1 MLDGVSLD
9 QLRTFIAVADE
20 KSFSAA
26 GRRLRRAQ
34 SVVSQTLAN
43 LEGQLRLKLFDR
55 SARLPVLT
63 DEGRALLANARAVA
77 GDVDV
82 LKARAKNLAG
92 GLEPE
97 LSVAIDVMF
106 PPAPLTTVV
115 AAFQQEFPSTLLKF
129 EIESSAVV
137 EPVLVGRCLVGLAGS
152 WSRVPSNI
160 SREPLLTINVPMIVS
175 PQHPLASYRAP
186 IPATVLAQYIQL
198 IHMDPADV
206 SPSRGSAVRSA
217 KVWRLSHL
225 GAKLAF
231 LRAGLGYGALP
242 LHVIEAD
249 LASGALVQIRL
260 EDAPAEGFATAMSA
274 IYRTD
279 SPPGPAGRWFMERL
293 KHVVAERRKEDASPD
308 QPSQYRPQAATNH
321 SIVIRPRGGTAAQ
334 PANPLR
340 ALSPVSAIDRPA
352 ISGNT
357 FLYGELSRTAGPHLH
372 GSGRSDATG
381 DSGAT

>member
-43 LEGQLRLKLFDR
+43 LEGQLGVKLFDR

-63 DEGRALLANARAVA
+63 DQGRALLADARAVA

-97 LSVAIDVMF
+97 LSVAVDVMF
-106 PPAPLTTVV
+106 PPAPLTAAVT
-115 AAFQQEFPSTLLKF
+115 AFQQEFPSTLLNF
-129 EIESSAVV
+129 EVESSAVV
-137 EPVLVGRCLVGLAGS
+137 EPVLGGRCVVGLVGS
-152 WSRVPSNI
+152 WSRVPPNI
-160 SREPLLTINVPMIVS
+160 TREPLLTVSVPTIVS
-175 PQHPLASYRAP
+175 PQHPLAAYRAP
-186 IPATVLAQYIQL
+186 IPATVLAEHIQL

-206 SPSRGSAVRSA
+206 SPSRGAALRSPRF
-217 KVWRLSHL
+217 WRLSHL

-231 LRAGLGYGALP
+231 LRAGLGYGAMP

-249 LASGALVQIRL
+249 LVSGSLVAIRL
-260 EDAPAEGFATAMSA
+260 EDAPSEGVVIAMSA

-293 KHVVAERRKEDASPD
+293 KQEVAERRKETATPD
-308 QPSQYRPQAATNH
+308 HVPALRPPAA
-321 SIVIRPRGGTAAQ
+321 
-334 PANPLR
+334 
-340 ALSPVSAIDRPA
+340 
-352 ISGNT
+352 
-357 FLYGELSRTAGPHLH
+357 GERSMGALH
-372 GSGRSDATG
+372 G
-381 DSGAT
+381 

>member
-43 LEGQLRLKLFDR
+43 LEGQLGVKLFDR

-63 DEGRALLANARAVA
+63 DRGRALLPDARAVA
-77 GDVDV
+77 GNVDV

-97 LSVAIDVMF
+97 LSVAVDVMF
-106 PPAPLTTVV
+106 PLRPLTDAV
-115 AAFQQEFPSTLLKF
+115 AAFQREFPATLLNF
-129 EIESSAVV
+129 EVESSAVV
-137 EPVLVGRCLVGLAGS
+137 EPVLGGRCVVGLGS
-152 WSRVPSNI
+152 GSRVPPNMT
-160 SREPLLTINVPMIVS
+160 REPLLTISVPTIVS
-175 PQHPLASYRAP
+175 PQHPLAAYRVP
-186 IPATVLAQYIQL
+186 IPAAVLAEHIRL
-198 IHMDPADV
+198 IHTNPADI
-206 SPSRGSAVRSA
+206 SPSRGSALGSA
-217 KVWRLSHL
+217 RVWRLSHL

-260 EDAPAEGFATAMSA
+260 EDAPSEGFVIAMSA

-293 KHVVAERRKEDASPD
+293 KLEVAERRKGIASPT
-308 QPSQYRPQAATNH
+308 PERRPPAAAER
-321 SIVIRPRGGTAAQ
+321 SIAIRSWGDTAASVAILNRS
-334 PANPLR
+334 PAHTNI
-340 ALSPVSAIDRPA
+340 AADDR
-352 ISGNT
+352 
-357 FLYGELSRTAGPHLH
+357 R
-372 GSGRSDATG
+372 
-381 DSGAT
+381 